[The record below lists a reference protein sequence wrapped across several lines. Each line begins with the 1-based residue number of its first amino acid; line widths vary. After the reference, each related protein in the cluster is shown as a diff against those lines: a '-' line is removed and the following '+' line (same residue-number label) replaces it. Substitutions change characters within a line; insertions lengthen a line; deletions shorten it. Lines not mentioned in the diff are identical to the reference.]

1 MAERLPRYQQTGI
14 QIDPYRASGLPS
26 IDYSPLMRASK
37 SIASA
42 QTSLLDRVINYAD
55 KLGTE
60 KAEEGGRASV
70 DTPEKARQLLESTK
84 ETGMPRTIYDKAA
97 YEQANELVAL
107 QLQNDGRRIISEEVR
122 AFKNDP
128 NANPQE
134 FLQKVTDVGYGLES
148 LTTLLDP
155 KLRGRIAS
163 DLKRVGDV
171 GFLEIS
177 DAYNDRVGRQI
188 QATAVAGIDQR
199 SNDIIRLM
207 ASGMNNAEFLVFN
220 DANELRKYAI
230 ANRRDPVEVERIIQ
244 NTLEQAHIARLMK
257 EYEKAPNKAEF
268 LKRVQAD
275 LGAGPIGD
283 LYDKDGTPLKQNRI
297 TRGIDANKMG
307 ALVNQIEA
315 DLRSRAAISNQLRSE
330 LKQDIT
336 EITKIFTL
344 GQTPSEG
351 VVTDIVNRAR
361 RLGLSP
367 NDPTMRRVNYL
378 SELRQEIIGFNKMS
392 PVQLNEWINDKQSQ
406 LGAGATVEQSEL
418 IKVARESL
426 ANKISMLDKD
436 PVTLMANTNFAPVK
450 VIDFGA
456 ARPDLEK
463 QIGERIAQSK
473 PFAASM
479 NSDVRYFSQSEA
491 NALTVFFNNAT
502 PNRQIETLDALAT
515 GFGKDI
521 NKAIREI
528 SKTAPELS
536 YIASLSVSGG
546 VQNRQVVMD
555 ALNGLRLIKE
565 GNKPFEATGDTSF
578 KKNVIAQQ
586 LGNAFASNPITRNA
600 LLATTEAIYANRAI
614 TAGKTT
620 FDESMW
626 KKSFQQASGA
636 IQGADGNLYG
646 GIIEYRGNHIP
657 IPTNIR
663 QDRFRYI
670 IETATY
676 DDFMAASNGVPQ
688 DSQGRQY
695 SVDRLRKSYPI
706 FIDTNI
712 AVLSFDNP
720 AENTGSK
727 LNGFLLEDK
736 QTTLQVDFK
745 KLADIVK
752 AKENVKYRVG
762 PLGQKFQ

>member
-14 QIDPYRASGLPS
+14 QIDPYRPSGLPT
-26 IDYSPLMRASK
+26 IDYSPVMRASK

-42 QTSLLDRVINYAD
+42 QQNLLDRVINYAD

-60 KAEEGGRASV
+60 QAEEGGRASV
-70 DTPEKARQLLESTK
+70 DTAEKAKQVLESTK

-97 YEQANELVAL
+97 YEQANEIVAL
-107 QLQNDGRRIISEEVR
+107 QLQNDGRKIVSEKVK

-128 NANPQE
+128 NADPQK
-134 FLQKVTDVGYGLES
+134 FLQDVTDVGYGLES

-171 GFLEIS
+171 GYLEIS
-177 DAYNDRVGRQI
+177 EIHNDRVAKQI

-199 SNDIIRLM
+199 SNDAIRLIT
-207 ASGMNNAEFLVFN
+207 SGMANAESLLFN
-220 DANELRKYAI
+220 DLNELRKYAG
-230 ANRRDPVEVERIIQ
+230 ANRIGPVEIERIIQ
-244 NTLEQAHIARLMK
+244 NTLEQAHMARLMK
-257 EYEKAPNKAEF
+257 EYEQSPNKAEF
-268 LKRVQAD
+268 LKRVKTD
-275 LGAGPIGD
+275 LGAGPIGP
-283 LYDKDGTPLKQNRI
+283 LYDESGVPIKTNRI
-297 TRGIDANKMG
+297 TRGIDVNKMG

-315 DLRSRAAISNQLRSE
+315 DLRSRNAVFNQLRSE
-330 LKQDIT
+330 LKQDIS
-336 EITKIFTL
+336 EISKIFTL
-344 GQTPSEG
+344 GQIPSEG

-361 RLGLSP
+361 VLGLPP

-378 SELRQEIIGFNKMS
+378 SELRQETIGFNKMS
-392 PVQLNEWINDKQSQ
+392 PVQLNDWINDKQAK

-426 ANKISMLDKD
+426 ANKINMLDKD

-456 ARPDLEK
+456 APVDLEK
-463 QIGERIAQSK
+463 QIGERITQSK
-473 PFAASM
+473 AFAASN
-479 NSDVRYFSQSEA
+479 NSDPKYFSQSEV
-491 NALTVFFNNAT
+491 NALSVFFNSST
-502 PNRQIETLDALAT
+502 PDQQIRTLDSMAR
-515 GFGKDI
+515 GFGK
-521 NKAIREI
+521 NMNSAIREI

-546 VQNRQVVMD
+546 EQNRQVVMD

-565 GNKPFEATGDTSF
+565 GNKPFEGTGDASF

-600 LLATTEAIYANRAI
+600 LIATTEAIYANRAI
-614 TAGKTT
+614 TSGKTT

-663 QDRFRYI
+663 QDRFRSI
-670 IETATY
+670 IDRATY
-676 DDFMAASNGVPQ
+676 EDFMAASNGVPQ
-688 DSQGRQY
+688 DSQGRKY
-695 SVDRLRKSYPI
+695 PIDRLRKSYPI

-720 AENTGSK
+720 AENAGSK
-727 LNGFLLEDK
+727 LNGFLLEDG
-736 QTTLQVDFK
+736 QTTMKVDFR
-745 KLADIVK
+745 KLADIVTSR
-752 AKENVKYRVG
+752 ENIKYRVG
-762 PLGQKFQ
+762 PYGTKLQ

>member
-14 QIDPYRASGLPS
+14 QIDPYRPSGLPT
-26 IDYSPLMRASK
+26 IDYSPVMRASK

-42 QTSLLDRVINYAD
+42 QQNLLDRVINYAD

-60 KAEEGGRASV
+60 QAEEGGRASV
-70 DTPEKARQLLESTK
+70 DTAEKAKQVLESTK

-97 YEQANELVAL
+97 YEQANELVIL
-107 QLQNDGRRIISEEVR
+107 QLQNDGRRLNAELLQQ
-122 AFKNDP
+122 FKNDP
-128 NANPQE
+128 NADPIE
-134 FLQKVTDVGYGLES
+134 FLSKSANIRDGMES
-148 LTTLLDP
+148 LVSLVDP
-155 KLRGRIAS
+155 RLRGRVAS
-163 DLKRVGDV
+163 DLERIKNVS
-171 GFLEIS
+171 FLEVS
-177 DAYNDRVGRQI
+177 ERHNDRVAQQI
-188 QATAVAGIDQR
+188 KATALLGLEQNGEDA
-199 SNDIIRLM
+199 IRLM
-207 ASGMNNAEFLVFN
+207 VSGIGNAENLLFS
-220 DANELRKYAI
+220 ELQRIRQQAI
-230 ANRRDPVEVERIIQ
+230 AAGFGPVEVERQIQ
-244 NTLEQAHIARLMK
+244 SVSEQAHIARFRK
-257 EYEKAPNKAEF
+257 EYEKATNKTEF

-283 LYDKDGTPLKQNRI
+283 LYDKDGLPLKQNRV
-297 TRGIDANKMG
+297 TRGIAVNKMG
-307 ALVNQIEA
+307 ALVNEIEA
-315 DLRSRAAISNQLRSE
+315 DLRSRNAVFNQLRSE
-330 LKQDIT
+330 LKQDIS
-336 EITKIFTL
+336 EISKIFTF
-344 GQTPSEG
+344 GQIPSEG

-361 RLGLSP
+361 NLGLPP

-378 SELRQEIIGFNKMS
+378 SELRQETIGFNKMS
-392 PVQLNEWINDKQSQ
+392 PVQLNDWINARQSQ
-406 LGAGATVEQSEL
+406 IGAGATVEQSEL
-418 IKVARESL
+418 LKVARDSL
-426 ANKISMLDKD
+426 ANKINMLDKD

-463 QIGERIAQSK
+463 QIGERRSQAK
-473 PFAASM
+473 GFAATM
-479 NSDVRYFSQSEA
+479 NSDERYFSQSEA
-491 NALTVFFNNAT
+491 NALSVFFNNAT

-546 VQNRQVVMD
+546 EQNRQVVMD

-565 GNKPFEATGDTSF
+565 GNKPFEGTGDASF

-600 LLATTEAIYANRAI
+600 LIATTEAIYANRAI
-614 TAGKTT
+614 TSGKTT

-663 QDRFRYI
+663 QDRFRSI
-670 IETATY
+670 IDRATY
-676 DDFMAASNGVPQ
+676 EDFMAASNGVPQ
-688 DSQGRQY
+688 DSQGRKY
-695 SVDRLRKSYPI
+695 PIDRLRKSYPI

-720 AENTGSK
+720 AENAGSK
-727 LNGFLLEDK
+727 LNGFLLEDG
-736 QTTLQVDFK
+736 QTTMKVDFR
-745 KLADIVK
+745 KLADIVTSR
-752 AKENVKYRVG
+752 ENIKYRVG
-762 PLGQKFQ
+762 PYGTKLQ